1 MKRLLSPLCL
11 GKVKLLLKFP
21 DDKSISEEDK
31 YTFNYGLVCSSKKIS
46 VPFVLQEQVL
56 KKGITNYILLY
67 FKFIILSIIL
77 FFLKDKIE
85 DNREL
90 AIEAAIVRIMK
101 TRKVLKYSDIIIEV
115 SSSLQ
120 MFKPDAKV

>member
-1 MKRLLSPLCL
+1 LKRLLSPLCL

-56 KKGITNYILLY
+56 KK
-67 FKFIILSIIL
+67 
-77 FFLKDKIE
+77 DKIE

-120 MFKPDAKV
+120 MFKPDAKITKKKIE